1 VFADIHPV
9 VSPRVQL
16 VNGIIDRAEMYHI
29 ILVRGTP
36 ACGKT
41 TIMRLVANELLARYS
56 GDIPLHI
63 ITGWNEKRVT
73 QVGNWN
79 SYLSQVTGIEGESWP
94 TSRAYLLLDEAQE
107 TYWDSNLWAEF
118 FKDINPYPGVPYV
131 ILFASYGPP
140 DQGSAGFNPEKYCK
154 MPMYFPPGAL
164 ISMRA
169 EEFYDEQRGCDDQNR
184 LSLLLNDEEA
194 TDVMNRYIS
203 TVGPL
208 PLSKDLMD
216 KFFLITSG
224 HVGCLIALMGILGQA
239 SVSTLCSLKSR
250 SNICLKTGIY

>member
-1 VFADIHPV
+1 MSADIPPV
-9 VSPRVQL
+9 VSPRVRL
-16 VNGIIDRAEMYHI
+16 VNGIIDRAELYHM

-56 GDIPLHI
+56 EDIPLHI
-63 ITGWNEKRVT
+63 ITGWNEEKVT
-73 QVGNWN
+73 RAGDWKN
-79 SYLSQVTGIEGESWP
+79 YLSQVTGIRGNSWP

-107 TYWDSNLWAEF
+107 TYWDDNLWAEF
-118 FKDINPYPGVPYV
+118 FKDINPYPGAPRV
-131 ILFASYGPP
+131 ILFASYGSP
-140 DQGSAGFNPEKYCK
+140 DRGNAGFNPEKYCK
-154 MPMYFPPGAL
+154 TPMDFPPGAL
-164 ISMRA
+164 ISMYA

-184 LSLLLNDEEA
+184 LGLLLNDEEA

-216 KFFLITSG
+216 EFFLITNG
-224 HVGCLIALMGILGQA
+224 HAGCLVALMGILGRA
-239 SVSTLCSLKSR
+239 SVSILCSLKVQE
-250 SNICLKTGIY
+250 